1 VNRNIIAILR
11 GIRPEEAA
19 AICEAIL
26 EAGITTIEIPLNSPR
41 PLESIGILAKAFGS
55 DATIGAGT
63 VLSAQEVRDVAN
75 AGGKIIVAPNFD
87 AEVVRETKSLKL
99 ESWPGVLTPSECF
112 AALKAGADG
121 LKIFP
126 CSVIGPAGVKAIRA
140 VLPPQTRL
148 YAVGGAGPEN
158 FAEWFAAGMNG
169 FGIGSAIYKPGDS
182 AAKLRQVSR
191 DIVHA
196 YDVAC
201 PKYGVADENQ

>member
-11 GIRPEEAA
+11 GIQPEEAA
-19 AICEAIL
+19 SICEAIL
-26 EAGITTIEIPLNSPR
+26 AAGITTIEIPLNSPR

-55 DATIGAGT
+55 EATIGAGT
-63 VLSAQEVRDVAN
+63 VLSAQEVHDVAN

-87 AEVVRETKSLKL
+87 ADVVRETKSLQL

-182 AAKLRQVSR
+182 AAKLREVSR
-191 DIVHA
+191 EIVRA
-196 YDVAC
+196 YDAAR
-201 PKYGVADENQ
+201 PAAPAL